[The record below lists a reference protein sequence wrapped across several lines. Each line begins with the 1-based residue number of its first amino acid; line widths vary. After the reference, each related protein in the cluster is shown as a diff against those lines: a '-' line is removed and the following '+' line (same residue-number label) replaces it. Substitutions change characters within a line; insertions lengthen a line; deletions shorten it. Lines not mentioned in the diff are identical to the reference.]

1 MQFLDLS
8 TFARLQMPA
17 TINSDRYSLWLSC
30 TLPSPRPTW
39 ELMAIGSRKELEQK
53 KAALLPFCNGKRFAL
68 LQGTDPPRW
77 EPKL

>member
-17 TINSDRYSLWLSC
+17 TLDLNKYSLWLSC
-30 TLPSPRPTW
+30 TLPSPHPTW
-39 ELMAIGSRKELEQK
+39 ELMAIGSREELEQK
-53 KAALLPFCNGKRFAL
+53 KAGLLRFSAGKRIAL

-77 EPKL
+77 QPKP